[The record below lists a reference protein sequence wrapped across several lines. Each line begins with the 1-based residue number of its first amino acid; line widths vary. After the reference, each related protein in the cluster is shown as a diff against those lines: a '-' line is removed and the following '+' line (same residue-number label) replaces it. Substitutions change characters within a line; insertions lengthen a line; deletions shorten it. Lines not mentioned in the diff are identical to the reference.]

1 MMSEPHPF
9 DSYRDFIPDFN
20 DFMEAFRD
28 PPRTVVRANTL
39 RSSPEELRSRCSR
52 SGILLEPLKVHPHL
66 FSAPGHWAAGSSLEF
81 LMGLCHI
88 QALTSHVPVWML
100 EPGPGMK
107 VLDLCAAPGG
117 KTSQMA
123 QEMDNSGLI
132 VANEKKAGRMPALGN
147 TLTRLGVMNTITVGY
162 GGEDFP
168 KRTLFDRVLV
178 DAPCSG
184 EGKQG
189 YKAYH
194 RPSRLRKASRSL
206 TELQKRLISRGY
218 EVLKPGGRLVYS
230 TCTFNPEENE
240 AVVAQLLD
248 RTDASME
255 TVSPPLSHSRGITE
269 YQGRSYERN
278 VEKCARIYP
287 HQVHSV
293 GFFVACVVRPETSS

>member
-39 RSSPEELRSRCSR
+39 RSSPEELRNRCSR
-52 SGILLEPLKVHPHL
+52 SGVLLEPLKVHPYL
-66 FSAPGHWAAGSSLEF
+66 FSAPGDWTAGSSLEF

-88 QALTSHVPVWML
+88 QALTSHVPVWVL

-147 TLTRLGVMNTITVGY
+147 TLTRLGVIEYDYRRIWRRG
-162 GGEDFP
+162 FP
-168 KRTLFDRVLV
+168 QKDLI
-178 DAPCSG
+178 
-184 EGKQG
+184 
-189 YKAYH
+189 
-194 RPSRLRKASRSL
+194 RPSPCGRA
-206 TELQKRLISRGY
+206 
-218 EVLKPGGRLVYS
+218 VFGG
-230 TCTFNPEENE
+230 
-240 AVVAQLLD
+240 
-248 RTDASME
+248 
-255 TVSPPLSHSRGITE
+255 G
-269 YQGRSYERN
+269 
-278 VEKCARIYP
+278 
-287 HQVHSV
+287 
-293 GFFVACVVRPETSS
+293 